1 MSGLTQ
7 ATCVPCRGGVPTLTD
22 AEIAE
27 LQPQVPHWQVAEVDG
42 IQRLRREYR
51 FKDFRQA
58 MDFAVKV
65 GELAEREQH
74 HPDLHVAWGKVMVE
88 TWTHKIE
95 GLHQNDFILA
105 AKCDALFEGRSA

>member
-27 LQPQVPHWQVAEVDG
+27 FEPQVPEWQVAEVDG
-42 IQRLRREYR
+42 IKRIRREYR
-51 FKDFRQA
+51 FKDFQQA

-74 HPDLHVAWGKVMVE
+74 HPDLHVAWGRVAVE

-105 AKCDALFEGRSA
+105 AKCDELFAGRPA